1 MHHLRRL
8 DFFLRRAALLFSTPL
23 GFLTAGS
30 ASLPSLP
37 SGLPSWWFTAL
48 APPAAVR
55 GIGLQGAQFYLHAM
69 HSQAHCCAG
78 TVLPLCHALPSGLPS
93 WWFTA
98 LAPPAAVRG
107 IDLQGAQFY
116 HYAMHSQARCCAGCL
131 PSGLPSWWFTALA
144 PPAAVRGID
153 LQGAQ
158 FYHYAMH
165 SQARCCAGCLPSWL
179 PSWWFTA
186 LAPPAA
192 VRGIDLQ
199 GAQFY
204 HYAMHSQARCCA
216 GCLPSGL
223 PPWWFTAL
231 APPAAVRGIDLL
243 RAGSCQFLVPA
254 ALLLLL

>member
-30 ASLPSLP
+30 ASLPS
-37 SGLPSWWFTAL
+37 
-48 APPAAVR
+48 
-55 GIGLQGAQFYLHAM
+55 
-69 HSQAHCCAG
+69 
-78 TVLPLCHALPSGLPS
+78 LPSGLPS

-153 LQGAQ
+153 L
-158 FYHYAMH
+158 
-165 SQARCCAGCLPSWL
+165 
-179 PSWWFTA
+179 
-186 LAPPAA
+186 
-192 VRGIDLQ
+192 
-199 GAQFY
+199 
-204 HYAMHSQARCCA
+204 
-216 GCLPSGL
+216 
-223 PPWWFTAL
+223 
-231 APPAAVRGIDLL
+231 L